1 MPKSA
6 NYFSPFTVNACA
18 LSFKLT
24 SLLILDEV
32 EKRAHKNI
40 NLYSIIVIS
49 RVYFHPYF
57 NKISSN
63 REEYDLPINPNRL
76 NAVRVSFDG
85 Y

>member
-1 MPKSA
+1 M
-6 NYFSPFTVNACA
+6 
-18 LSFKLT
+18 
-24 SLLILDEV
+24 LDEV

-49 RVYFHPYF
+49 RV
-57 NKISSN
+57 
-63 REEYDLPINPNRL
+63 INPNRL

>member
-6 NYFSPFTVNACA
+6 NYFSPFTVNACT

-49 RVYFHPYF
+49 RV
-57 NKISSN
+57 
-63 REEYDLPINPNRL
+63 INPNRL
-76 NAVRVSFDG
+76 NAERVSFDG